1 MHVGTTIHDDDD
13 DDDDHDV
20 LVGPSSWILYMH
32 PYGICKDH
40 KSYMEPEPDKLEI
53 HMVALF

>member
-1 MHVGTTIHDDDD
+1 MGTTIHDDDD